1 MYISAPYSAA
11 GGTAY
16 FYIIVHCV
24 GSGRTGIGLY
34 WDQVRRKEEGG
45 GGGFS
50 VVQEKYNNNNNNS
63 NKKGQQCL
71 WTNCVTVF
79 PLWRGLSMT
88 LGNDWWIYWRGRA
101 LSRVQWC
108 ERWRT
113 HTHTRTDGHTPRVR
127 ENLEIHIH
135 TTERKRER
143 ERAVYTSSIWERA
156 GAGWELEGKEKK
168 EKHSPAAFAGLAT
181 GGWMMDLPCTV
192 YVPRSRAA
200 AKRKK
205 QIRPRSTQYECAQHY
220 ARLVIASNQAENQQ

>member
-1 MYISAPYSAA
+1 M
-11 GGTAY
+11 
-16 FYIIVHCV
+16 
-24 GSGRTGIGLY
+24 
-34 WDQVRRKEEGG
+34 RRKEGGG

-108 ERWRT
+108 KRWRT
-113 HTHTRTDGHTPRVR
+113 HTHTDGRTHSTSEREPRNTHTHNR
-127 ENLEIHIH
+127 E
-135 TTERKRER
+135 KER

-200 AKRKK
+200 AAKRKK
-205 QIRPRSTQYECAQHY
+205 QIRPRSTQYVCAQHY